1 MFQLFQLLVGVIAK
15 TWHTSSTW
23 CIVKHI
29 IIEESKLILLS
40 SQNCSY
46 YQVKHV
52 LIIESNLAILLN
64 QTYSCFQVRL
74 PITHQSFFALV
85 RVWQNKTLFFWLD
98 ISQIC
103 TFNHWL
109 TVLSLELLIEEKVG
123 GKEVARNVH
132 FFNNENI
139 IIWWLSYI

>member
-1 MFQLFQLLVGVIAK
+1 MFQLFQLLGGVIAK

-29 IIEESKLILLS
+29 LIIKSKLFLLS
-40 SQNCSY
+40 NQNCSY
-46 YQVKHV
+46 YLVK
-52 LIIESNLAILLN
+52 LSNIKSYLFLFSNSDFL
-64 QTYSCFQVRL
+64 L
-74 PITHQSFFALV
+74 PINLFLHSYESDKIKLY
-85 RVWQNKTLFFWLD
+85 FFWLD

-103 TFNHWL
+103 TYNHWL
-109 TVLSLELLIEEKVG
+109 TVLSVELLIEEKVG